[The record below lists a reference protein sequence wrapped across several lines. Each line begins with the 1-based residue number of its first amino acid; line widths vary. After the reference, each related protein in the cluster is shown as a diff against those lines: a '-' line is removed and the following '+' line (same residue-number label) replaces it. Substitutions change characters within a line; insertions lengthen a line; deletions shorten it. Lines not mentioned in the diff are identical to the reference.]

1 MAVQRVRRVIRKIDP
16 WTVLKVTIVFNAIMA
31 LVFVLG
37 TVIFWSIF
45 VNAGIP
51 ERIND
56 LALLIG
62 IENGINLEGAVYF
75 RIVLL
80 LSVIGTIMMTGFF
93 TLGAVVYNLISDLV
107 GGVEVIVLEE
117 TLAARAVPR
126 ATHSG
131 VTRPPARRGILPTVR
146 SALSPKSDEER
157 ARAAAKQAA
166 KTEAAPAPATA
177 PDPAPAAATP
187 SERTGT

>member
-16 WTVLKVTIVFNAIMA
+16 WTVLKVSLVFNAIMA

-51 ERIND
+51 QKIND

-62 IENGINLEGAVYF
+62 LENGINLDGAVYF

-80 LSVIGTIMMTGFF
+80 LSVIGTILVTGFL
-93 TLGAVVYNLISDLV
+93 TLGSVVYNLISDLV
-107 GGVEVIVLEE
+107 GGLEVIVLEE
-117 TLAARAVPR
+117 TVAPQVARPR
-126 ATHSG
+126 
-131 VTRPPARRGILPTVR
+131 VTLPTVRRPMVVSAARRGILPTIKAAVR
-146 SALSPKSDEER
+146 PK
-157 ARAAAKQAA
+157 
-166 KTEAAPAPATA
+166 
-177 PDPAPAAATP
+177 ATP
-187 SERTGT
+187 AEPVVPESEVERTGS

>member
-16 WTVLKVTIVFNAIMA
+16 WTVLKVSLVFNAIMA

-51 ERIND
+51 QKIND

-62 IENGINLEGAVYF
+62 LENGINLDGAVYF

-80 LSVIGTIMMTGFF
+80 LSVIWTILITGFL

-107 GGVEVIVLEE
+107 GGIEVIVLEE
-117 TLAARAVPR
+117 TAAPQASRPR
-126 ATHSG
+126 
-131 VTRPPARRGILPTVR
+131 VTLPTARPGAAAPARRGILPTIKSAVR
-146 SALSPKSDEER
+146 PKPTVVEEP
-157 ARAAAKQAA
+157 
-166 KTEAAPAPATA
+166 EP
-177 PDPAPAAATP
+177 
-187 SERTGT
+187 EVELTGT

>member
-1 MAVQRVRRVIRKIDP
+1 MVVQRVRRVIRKIDP
-16 WTVLKVTIVFNAIMA
+16 WTVLKVTLVFNAIMA

-37 TVIFWSIF
+37 TVVFWSIF

-51 ERIND
+51 EKIND

-80 LSVIGTIMMTGFF
+80 LSVIGTILMTGFF

-117 TLAARAVPR
+117 TVGTRTFPLLSPAPR
-126 ATHSG
+126 SPG
-131 VTRPPARRGILPTVR
+131 ARRGILPTVR
-146 SALSPKSDEER
+146 SALSPRADAETPRTAEEKVVS
-157 ARAAAKQAA
+157 A
-166 KTEAAPAPATA
+166 EIPEV
-177 PDPAPAAATP
+177 
-187 SERTGT
+187 ERTGT

>member
-16 WTVLKVTIVFNAIMA
+16 WTVLKVTLVFNAIMA

-51 ERIND
+51 ERINE

-80 LSVIGTIMMTGFF
+80 LSVIGTILMTGFF

-107 GGVEVIVLEE
+107 GGIEVIVLEE
-117 TLAARAVPR
+117 TLGARAVPR
-126 ATHSG
+126 IPRAPGGKGPGS
-131 VTRPPARRGILPTVR
+131 RRGILPTVR
-146 SALSPKSDEER
+146 SALSPKADEEK
-157 ARAAAKQAA
+157 AAEKTAA
-166 KTEAAPAPATA
+166 
-177 PDPAPAAATP
+177 DTP
-187 SERTGT
+187 SPPSETETPEVERTG

>member
-31 LVFVLG
+31 LVLVLG

-51 ERIND
+51 EKIND

-80 LSVIGTIMMTGFF
+80 LSVIGTILMTGFF

-117 TLAARAVPR
+117 TLGARAVPR
-126 ATHSG
+126 ISRA
-131 VTRPPARRGILPTVR
+131 PAVGAPGRKRGILPTVR

-157 ARAAAKQAA
+157 DRTAE
-166 KTEAAPAPATA
+166 KTEVHDSQPEVPEV
-177 PDPAPAAATP
+177 
-187 SERTGT
+187 ERTGT